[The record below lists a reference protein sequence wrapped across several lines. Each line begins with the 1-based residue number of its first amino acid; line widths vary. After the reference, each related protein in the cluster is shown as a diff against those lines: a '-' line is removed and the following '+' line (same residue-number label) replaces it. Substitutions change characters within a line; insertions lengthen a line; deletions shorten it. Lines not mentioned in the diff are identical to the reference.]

1 MGRGNFIPIWK
12 NRKALA
18 GPRPPPQLDRTFR
31 APHISLE
38 AHRGAME
45 APEERGLGVPLCV
58 SVWVF
63 VCASACAFLRSGV

>member
-1 MGRGNFIPIWK
+1 MGRRNFNPIWK

-45 APEERGLGVPLCV
+45 EPEERGLGVPVCV
-58 SVWVF
+58 C
-63 VCASACAFLRSGV
+63 VCVRARARACAFLRSGV

>member
-1 MGRGNFIPIWK
+1 MGRRNFNPIWK

-45 APEERGLGVPLCV
+45 EPEDRGLGVP
-58 SVWVF
+58 VWVC
-63 VCASACAFLRSGV
+63 VCVRARARACAFLRSGV